1 MAKIIHSFAA
11 ENNKEKITTGR
22 VEQVDIDQQVGSAF
36 IVRRTNFDLKK
47 AQARTHILEGQLKA
61 LDVFDEIIRII
72 RTSNSVDDA
81 KTQLI
86 ERFDFSETQASAIL
100 NMRLTRLERE
110 KLQSEYN
117 ELMKF
122 IKYCIDV
129 LGSYEMQMQIVKDET
144 MQMKDRY
151 GDERRTEIVL
161 SSE

>member
-1 MAKIIHSFAA
+1 M

-22 VEQVDIDQQVGSAF
+22 VEQVDIDQQMGSAY
-36 IVRRTNFDLKK
+36 IIRRTNFDLKK

-129 LGSYEMQMQIVKDET
+129 LGSYGQNLRPPCVIEV
-144 MQMKDRY
+144 
-151 GDERRTEIVL
+151 
-161 SSE
+161 